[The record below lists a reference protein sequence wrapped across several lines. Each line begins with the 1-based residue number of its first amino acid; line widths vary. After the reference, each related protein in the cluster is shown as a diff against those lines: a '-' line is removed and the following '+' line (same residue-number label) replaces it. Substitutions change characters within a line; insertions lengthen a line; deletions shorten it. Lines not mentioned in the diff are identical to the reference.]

1 MDSEGM
7 VLFVDDE
14 DEIISAL
21 KRLFRSEPYHTSFAS
36 DAEEALRLMAA
47 ESVHVLVTDMCM
59 PRMDGPGL
67 LGRVQSLYPN
77 TIRLVLSA
85 YADSD
90 TILDAINAGSI
101 YRYII
106 KPWDNRDIKIVVRQA
121 LEVFSLQKANRELV
135 EKLEEQNR
143 LLEQRVHER
152 TRQLLKIRNQ
162 AEIGKYASQ
171 IVHNLNNPLHSLAG
185 ALDFAD
191 MVLKNHPD
199 RRDKLAEAIGL
210 AQSGAQKL
218 KRIISG
224 ILTHVRNETTFHLD
238 HIDLNQL
245 VEEELAYFDMNP
257 LFREKIVIRR
267 QLAPQLPQLLGNP
280 IQFKQIIDNLISNA
294 IDAMASSPEK
304 ILSIHTRTVQ
314 GGVILEVADTGEG
327 IAPEH
332 LARIFSADFTTKPVG
347 KGTGLGLASVKTMV
361 EAYSGRIDVSSK
373 VGQGSRFIVQI
384 PASARH
390 LPNIHDRRS
399 VAA

>member
-143 LLEQRVHER
+143 LLEQRVH
-152 TRQLLKIRNQ
+152 
-162 AEIGKYASQ
+162 
-171 IVHNLNNPLHSLAG
+171 IV
-185 ALDFAD
+185 
-191 MVLKNHPD
+191 
-199 RRDKLAEAIGL
+199 
-210 AQSGAQKL
+210 
-218 KRIISG
+218 
-224 ILTHVRNETTFHLD
+224 
-238 HIDLNQL
+238 
-245 VEEELAYFDMNP
+245 
-257 LFREKIVIRR
+257 
-267 QLAPQLPQLLGNP
+267 
-280 IQFKQIIDNLISNA
+280 
-294 IDAMASSPEK
+294 
-304 ILSIHTRTVQ
+304 
-314 GGVILEVADTGEG
+314 
-327 IAPEH
+327 
-332 LARIFSADFTTKPVG
+332 
-347 KGTGLGLASVKTMV
+347 
-361 EAYSGRIDVSSK
+361 
-373 VGQGSRFIVQI
+373 
-384 PASARH
+384 
-390 LPNIHDRRS
+390 
-399 VAA
+399 